1 MNPILK
7 LSEKMSLRIIR
18 KRLCAE
24 IVKDVDIRQKNADV
38 SLLVYLKRTR
48 LLILYLLVAAV
59 VAPSVVAANGGEA
72 PKSEEVADNN
82 LKPYVFLHVNIL
94 REYLEHAL
102 KFNVPGVPWDL
113 ERAIDDWVFMC
124 FFVGNDFL
132 PHLPSLEIREG
143 AISKLSLLWKQ
154 CMPFMGGYMT
164 KDGDVDLKR
173 VQVLVSELGNME
185 DAIFRERRESKKK
198 EQLANMS
205 G

>member
-1 MNPILK
+1 M
-7 LSEKMSLRIIR
+7 
-18 KRLCAE
+18 
-24 IVKDVDIRQKNADV
+24 
-38 SLLVYLKRTR
+38 
-48 LLILYLLVAAV
+48 LVAAV
-59 VAPSVVAANGGEA
+59 VAPSVTAANGAEA
-72 PKSEEVADNN
+72 PKSEEVVDNN

-102 KFNVPGVPWDL
+102 KFNIPGIPWDL

-185 DAIFRERRESKKK
+185 DAIFKERRESKTKK

-205 G
+205 D